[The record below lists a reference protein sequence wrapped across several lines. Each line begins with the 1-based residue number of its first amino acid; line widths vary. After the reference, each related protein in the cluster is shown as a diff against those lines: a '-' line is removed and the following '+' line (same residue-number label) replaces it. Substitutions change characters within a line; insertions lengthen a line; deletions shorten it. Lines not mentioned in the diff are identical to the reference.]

1 MLSCKSE
8 ARKFFKSEI
17 KKYSQVFDFTE
28 FSRCISLRLSALDIW
43 KKNMVLASYRAL
55 PMELSPA
62 DFEMKQSDY
71 LRFVIP
77 QVNPAGAIQFIW
89 SGSEKCFET
98 NAWGVQQPVG
108 GDVCPLKDID
118 VFLVPGL
125 AFDRKGNR
133 LGRGKGCYDR
143 ILSQSSGLKIG
154 VAGTYQIFNEN
165 IPVETHDVSMDMLC
179 TEKFVFIPLKHSS
192 IFKHNVTRIA

>member
-1 MLSCKSE
+1 MWSCKNE

-17 KKYSQVFDFTE
+17 KKHSQVFDFVE
-28 FSRCISLRLSALDIW
+28 FSNQVSLRLSILDIW
-43 KKNMVLASYRAL
+43 KKDMVLASYRAL
-55 PMELSPA
+55 PMELSPT
-62 DFEMKQSDY
+62 DFELKQSDY

-77 QVNPAGAIQFIW
+77 QVDPSGAMRFIW

-143 ILSQSSGLKIG
+143 ILSQSSRLKIG
-154 VAGTYQIFNEN
+154 VAGSYQIHNEN
-165 IPVETHDVSMDMLC
+165 LPVEAHDVPMDVLC

-192 IFKHNVTRIA
+192 IFKHTVTRIA